1 MANSNLVTREDL
13 KNVFEA
19 LGEGDYSTRIDAL
32 ESHDY
37 IVEQGTEG
45 IWTYRKWASGIAEC
59 WGTARIEYTGFQAWG
74 NDFETNA
81 SVRNINYPTG
91 LFISTPKCNMQID
104 SPCSY
109 GLYLEVYGSGG
120 SKDRTPNFVG
130 VRPNSVSFSGT
141 AFHNVSVESKGR
153 WK

>member
-1 MANSNLVTREDL
+1 MSLKTLLTRIL
-13 KNVFEA
+13 EA
-19 LGEGDYSTRIDAL
+19 LSV
-32 ESHDY
+32 DY
-37 IVEQGTEG
+37 IIEEGTDG
-45 IWTYRKWASGIAEC
+45 IWTYRKWDSGIAEC

-74 NDFETNA
+74 TGYETNA

-91 LFISTPKCNMQID
+91 LFISTPICNMQID

-120 SKDRTPNFVG
+120 SKDRTPNFAG
-130 VRPNSVSFSGT
+130 VRPNSVSISGT
-141 AFHNVSVESKGR
+141 VFHNISVNAKGR